1 MLRLHKVS
9 LQSPAGA
16 LIDID
21 CERPEK
27 GELTVD
33 HDPSRKK
40 WVVRDGSV
48 EPHEGI
54 DNRGKKFTVARV
66 MLIVPDSWAV
76 LHQWSEDGEQKKPSV
91 ATDKVVSLNS

>member
-9 LQSPAGA
+9 LQSPVGA

-33 HDPSRKK
+33 HEPTKK
-40 WVVRDGSV
+40 MWVVRDGSV
-48 EPHEGI
+48 EPHVGF
-54 DNRGKKFTVARV
+54 DDKSRPVQAARI